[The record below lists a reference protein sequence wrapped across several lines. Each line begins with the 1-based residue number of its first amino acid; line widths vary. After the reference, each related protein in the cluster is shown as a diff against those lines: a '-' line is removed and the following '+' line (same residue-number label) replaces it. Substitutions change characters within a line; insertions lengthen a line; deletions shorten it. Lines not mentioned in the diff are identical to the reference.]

1 MLTIGNEEFRNL
13 EEQVEKNKS
22 DILFILEEEGTL
34 NQFGIKVVG
43 QVANVSGL
51 PDPVTYTGEFGD
63 AYAVGTVSPYEM
75 HIYTRA
81 NGTHPNNYW
90 FNIGRFPVPGPKGE
104 DGAIGPQGP
113 EGKQGPI
120 GPVGPQGKQGPQ
132 GIQGPVGPKG
142 AQGVQGP
149 QGPQG
154 VPGQSFQIV
163 GIIANTSLLPTPT
176 QAIRNQAYLVGDAAP
191 YDLYVITGDSNLYW
205 SNVGQIT
212 GVQGPKGDTGAQG
225 PIGPQG
231 PKGDTGEQGP
241 QGIQG
246 PQGEPGSNPNLFI
259 NPNFVIN
266 QRGQSEY
273 TNTAKKYTVDRT
285 YSNRSVITPLQGG
298 GIKLNVLSGQSNPYI
313 QQVVEHAT
321 ALVGKRLAFSCCING
336 VVGKI
341 SIPEL
346 IPSEDSTTNIFANKN
361 FSVGEISCNIQF
373 LKYKPQ
379 TADDS
384 VLQVTFTIANPNDTI
399 ISWWKLEVGDVAT
412 EFSPPSI
419 AEELPKCQRYYIDL
433 GKNGVG
439 SYLIG
444 SGVFYSAT
452 LAYIT
457 VQIPTTLRK
466 TPTLILGDL
475 SRLTLL
481 GDNKSYTPTEITLL
495 GTNNNAVSLRY
506 SVTGATPG
514 NGCAARLVNSANN
527 NIGIIAFDAEI

>member
-13 EEQVEKNKS
+13 EEQVEKNKN

-51 PDPVTYTGEFGD
+51 PDPVTYTGDFGD

-205 SNVGQIT
+205 SNAGQIT
-212 GVQGPKGDTGAQG
+212 GVQGPKGDTGEQG

-259 NPNFVIN
+259 NPNFIIN

-273 TNTAKKYTVDRT
+273 TNTAKTYTVDRM

-313 QQVVEHAT
+313 QQIIENAMP
-321 ALVGKRLAFSCCING
+321 LVGKQLTFS
-336 VVGKI
+336 I
-341 SIPEL
+341 SIDGSKYSHTVTTVV
-346 IPSEDSTTNIFANKN
+346 PSADSTNAFYNQNMTF
-361 FSVGEISCNIQF
+361 GGYTCNLQ
-373 LKYKPQ
+373 LVKYKPSSNPY
-379 TADDS
+379 S
-384 VLQVTFTIANPNDTI
+384 VLLVTFTIANPNDTI
-399 ISWWKLEVGDVAT
+399 INWWKLEIGSVAT

-419 AEELPKCQRYYIDL
+419 AEELQKCYRYYKKITNLQQQTYSGL
-433 GKNGVG
+433 GIAYGD
-439 SYLIG
+439 G
-444 SGVFYSAT
+444 SGARINIEGTFRTIPTVTSSGSFAIVANGDVKTISSMAMQSFNSTNVVVKFTLNSA
-452 LAYIT
+452 LADGLCGYLLSNNSPGAYIA
-457 VQIPTTLRK
+457 L
-466 TPTLILGDL
+466 
-475 SRLTLL
+475 
-481 GDNKSYTPTEITLL
+481 
-495 GTNNNAVSLRY
+495 
-506 SVTGATPG
+506 
-514 NGCAARLVNSANN
+514 
-527 NIGIIAFDAEI
+527 DAEI

>member
-13 EEQVEKNKS
+13 EEQVEKNKN

-43 QVANVSGL
+43 QVANVSDL

-104 DGAIGPQGP
+104 DGATGPQGP

-191 YDLYVITGDSNLYW
+191 YDLYVITGDSDLYW
-205 SNVGQIT
+205 SNAGQIT
-212 GVQGPKGDTGAQG
+212 GVQGPKGDTGEQG

-231 PKGDTGEQGP
+231 PKGDTGAQGP

-273 TNTAKKYTVDRT
+273 TNTAKTYTVDRT
-285 YSNRSVITPLQGG
+285 SSNRSVITPLQGG

-336 VVGKI
+336 VIGEIVF
-341 SIPEL
+341 SEL
-346 IPSEDSTTNIFANKN
+346 VPSEDSTTNVFVNKG
-361 FSVGEISCNIQF
+361 FSVGAITCNIQL

-399 ISWWKLEVGDVAT
+399 ISWWKLEVGEVCT
-412 EFSPPSI
+412 PYIPPNA
-419 AEELPKCQRYYIDL
+419 AEEFLKCTYYYKKLGRVGTQNQYGDAYAYNSTTLWLPIADALSTMRKD
-433 GKNGVG
+433 KNPTITCDHLENLRCVTNTG
-439 SYLIG
+439 
-444 SGVFYSAT
+444 
-452 LAYIT
+452 LA
-457 VQIPTTLRK
+457 QGLIPTAVGFAAGA
-466 TPTLILGDL
+466 I
-475 SRLTLL
+475 SLT
-481 GDNKSYTPTEITLL
+481 
-495 GTNNNAVSLRY
+495 VS
-506 SVTGATPG
+506 GATQSARYRVLDG
-514 NGCAARLVNSANN
+514 ASTENG
-527 NIGIIAFDAEI
+527 IFGIDIEI

>member
-246 PQGEPGSNPNLFI
+246 PQGEPGSNPNLLI
-259 NPNFVIN
+259 NPNFAIN
-266 QRGQSEY
+266 QRGQASY
-273 TNTAKKYTVDRT
+273 TGVQYSVDRWKNSYGT
-285 YSNRSVITPLQGG
+285 LELLTNGEIKHTSSSTWQGVAQY
-298 GIKLNVLSGQSNPYI
+298 IENPSRLAGKTVTI
-313 QQVVEHAT
+313 SAMGRGDGAT
-321 ALVGKRLAFSCCING
+321 AFRIYLYYQIGNNARVTVCTAQTTA
-336 VVGKI
+336 
-341 SIPEL
+341 
-346 IPSEDSTTNIFANKN
+346 TTN
-361 FSVGEISCNIQF
+361 
-373 LKYKPQ
+373 
-379 TADDS
+379 
-384 VLQVTFTIANPNDTI
+384 TI
-399 ISWWKLEVGDVAT
+399 ISASGTLPEDITDNDKVYFMLYNGTANTSFYCKWAKLEIGSVAT

-514 NGCAARLVNSANN
+514 NGCAARLVNSAND
-527 NIGIIAFDAEI
+527 NIGIIAFDAEL